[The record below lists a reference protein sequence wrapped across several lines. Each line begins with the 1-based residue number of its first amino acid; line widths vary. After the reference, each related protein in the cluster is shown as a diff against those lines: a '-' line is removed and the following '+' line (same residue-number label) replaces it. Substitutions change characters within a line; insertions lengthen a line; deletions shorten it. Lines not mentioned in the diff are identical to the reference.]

1 MMNEIFSEAYFG
13 RCQTSKMDVFPK
25 SIIGL
30 KILDV
35 FAKNPILGAWLGT
48 TYAIFT
54 NIRNIS
60 LVNLFVAIISPKYSG
75 ENAGNVKINFY
86 NLFYNQKSNWMQ
98 KMETL
103 KNRWKLKWQ
112 IE

>member
-1 MMNEIFSEAYFG
+1 MFL
-13 RCQTSKMDVFPK
+13 Q
-25 SIIGL
+25 
-30 KILDV
+30 
-35 FAKNPILGAWLGT
+35 KNPILGAWLGT